1 MRYVTPYHY
10 AKLCGLTRQAIYNRI
25 NTGTL
30 LVVLLEGPT
39 GELIRYID
47 VEACPP
53 GRKPWGGGRPKNV

>member
-30 LVVLLEGPT
+30 SVLLLEGPA
-39 GELIRYID
+39 GEPIRYID
-47 VEACPP
+47 VEAHPP
-53 GRKPWGGGRPKNV
+53 CRKPWGGGRPRKV